1 MITLSADA
9 GSVRFAVA
17 AMDTARASAREAGD
31 LALAAAA
38 AELYA
43 QIRTNMSYTD
53 HPELSG
59 RGRALVRRKGTRTAS
74 PTLDHPYATRH
85 GRIQVH
91 GDGQRVIH
99 KRTGRL
105 LSALRLDRLPSQI
118 PGEENWNVWLDADA
132 VDYAYHVIQG
142 TKVMLGRDLLWET
155 AIDPR
160 VQRQLMKTI
169 VRVYGKELRTKA
181 VLRFARTSG
190 AASAA
195 MAAK

>member
-1 MITLSADA
+1 MITFSTDL
-9 GSVRFAVA
+9 VRFSA
-17 AMDTARASAREAGD
+17 AAIDAAYVSAREAGD

-38 AELYA
+38 AELHE

-53 HPELSG
+53 HPELVG
-59 RGRALVRRKGTRTAS
+59 RSRALVRRKGVRTKSAR
-74 PTLDHPYATRH
+74 LDHPYARRY
-85 GRIQVH
+85 GRIQIH

-105 LSALRLDRLPSQI
+105 LSALRLGRLPSQI
-118 PGEENWNVWLDADA
+118 EGEENWTIWLDADA
-132 VDYAYHVIQG
+132 VDYAYAVIRG
-142 TKVMLGRDLLWET
+142 TKKMLGRDLLWET

-160 VQRQLMKTI
+160 VQRQLMRTI

-181 VLRFARTSG
+181 TLRFVRMGG
-190 AASAA
+190 ASSAA